1 MLELGRQR
9 DEGAILHVDAIEAA
23 EHLRPP
29 CFTASHFGHG
39 FLQNGSQ
46 QGHRGLAKTL
56 LDGLGA
62 HSCSQAGRHMP
73 HLAIAC
79 LRLIHPAE
87 DHHLR
92 KGRSIQ
98 DRAAALRHPPVS
110 RSISLARCC
119 NTRFIAS
126 LTCGLLLISFLLLV
140 LDVHS
145 FLESITS
152 GVVFALLGFLAGD
165 LVDEPC
171 INLAPQAD
179 LCLLLAS

>member
-1 MLELGRQR
+1 MLHGF
-9 DEGAILHVDAIEAA
+9 A
-23 EHLRPP
+23 LRPRLLAERLAARP
-29 CFTASHFGHG
+29 PRPGQNAARRLGCSLLLPSWPPHAAPGHS
-39 FLQNGSQ
+39 LP
-46 QGHRGLAKTL
+46 
-56 LDGLGA
+56 
-62 HSCSQAGRHMP
+62 QAE
-73 HLAIAC
+73 AC